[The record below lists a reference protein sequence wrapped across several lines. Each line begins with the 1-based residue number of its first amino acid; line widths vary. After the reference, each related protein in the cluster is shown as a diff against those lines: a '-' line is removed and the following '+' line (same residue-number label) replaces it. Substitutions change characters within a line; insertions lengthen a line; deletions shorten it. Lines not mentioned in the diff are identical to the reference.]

1 MGQRIIYHIDV
12 NSAFLSWTAAY
23 QVRVLG
29 QTFDLR
35 TVPSVIAGDKAARH
49 SIILAKS
56 IPAKAFGIQ
65 TGEPLFQ
72 ALKKCPNLIIDN
84 PDYALYVEAS
94 KRMIALLAEVAPVV
108 EQYSIDEAWV
118 DMTGTEAIYG
128 SPVHMAETIKNR
140 IRDELGFT
148 VNIGVSSN
156 KLLAK
161 MAGGF
166 KPHDAVHTL
175 FPWEIEAKLW
185 PLPTRELFYVGPATE
200 SKLKMLGIET
210 IGDIARTSPA
220 LLRTYLHKHG
230 DVIWNYANGYTD
242 DEVSSDFALNKGYGN
257 STTTPF
263 DVTDTV
269 TAHRVLLSL
278 CETIGM
284 RMRQDRQTGG
294 CISVSLRS
302 NEFVDFSHQAQM
314 KAMTN
319 ATTEIYN
326 AACQVFDKAWDKK
339 TALRQLGVAVGKAS
353 PNAYRQ
359 DCFLDAQPFERLHK
373 LDTAVDA
380 IRQKYG
386 EGALL
391 RACFIGDRF
400 THMGG
405 GHSPGTR
412 TGLTKPLQ

>member
-12 NSAFLSWTAAY
+12 NSAFLSWTACY
-23 QVRVLG
+23 QVNVLG
-29 QTFDLR
+29 KTFDLR
-35 TVPSVIAGDKAARH
+35 TVPSAIAGDKASRH

-72 ALKKCPNLIIDN
+72 ALKKCPGLIVEN

-94 KRMIALLAEVAPVV
+94 RHLIALLQEVAPVV

-118 DMTGTEAIYG
+118 DMSGTEHLYG
-128 SPVHMAETIKNR
+128 SPVLMAEKIKNR

-148 VNIGVSSN
+148 VNIGVSNN

-175 FPWEIEAKLW
+175 FPAEIEAKLW
-185 PLPTRELFYVGPATE
+185 PLPARELFYVGPATE

-210 IGDIARTSPA
+210 IGDIARASPA
-220 LLRTYLHKHG
+220 MLRSYLHKHG
-230 DVIWNYANGYTD
+230 EVIWNYANGRMAGD
-242 DEVSSDFALNKGYGN
+242 VSCDIALNKGYGN

-278 CETIGM
+278 CETVGM
-284 RMRQDRQTGG
+284 RMRKDQQTGS

-319 ATTEIYN
+319 ATMEIYN

-339 TALRQLGVAVGKAS
+339 TALRQLGVSVGKATRDGF
-353 PNAYRQ
+353 RQ
-359 DCFLDAQPFERLHK
+359 HSFFDGQGYDRLTR

-380 IRQKYG
+380 IREKYG
-386 EGALL
+386 EGALF
-391 RACFIGDRF
+391 RACFIGDKF